1 MMYRDIGGDK
11 TPDGA
16 TYNKLSIKLAI
27 EGMEIEEDE
36 SQRYKMTI
44 SKSQM
49 YGLVINGTYVAK
61 GSKETMKRMQKEKG
75 GTVYNAP
82 SKKVGDSEGKGK

>member
-1 MMYRDIGGDK
+1 
-11 TPDGA
+11 
-16 TYNKLSIKLAI
+16 
-27 EGMEIEEDE
+27 
-36 SQRYKMTI
+36 MTVQ
-44 SKSQM
+44 KSQM

-82 SKKVGDSEGKGK
+82 SKKVGDSEGKVK

>member
-1 MMYRDIGGDK
+1 MII
-11 TPDGA
+11 P
-16 TYNKLSIKLAI
+16 
-27 EGMEIEEDE
+27 
-36 SQRYKMTI
+36 
-44 SKSQM
+44 KSQM

-61 GSKETMKRMQKEKG
+61 GSKENMKRMQKEKG